1 MVDNKQVE
9 REKKLLAMGE
19 MAASLAHEIRNPLGS
34 MELYCSLLKKNL
46 KAMPNN
52 FEIADQ
58 IHQGIK
64 RLDRIIANCLQFS
77 RDVQLRPVVLAD
89 WAGYLDSICKDARDS
104 AERQG
109 VTVSID
115 TATSRGGTK
124 SVTAKVDKHLLH
136 QAVLNLLINA
146 IDAAAGSKQ
155 SAVNI
160 EVTGT
165 ETEVFISVSD
175 SGPGISD
182 EIRDRIF
189 DPFFTTKDSGT
200 GLGLAI
206 VHSIV
211 STHGGGLVVE
221 NGREHGAIF
230 TICLPRNL
238 A

>member
-1 MVDNKQVE
+1 MVDSKQIE

-34 MELYCSLLKKNL
+34 MELYCSLLKKGL
-46 KAMPNN
+46 KEMPDK

-77 RDVQLRPVVLAD
+77 RDVQLRPVVVSDWNSYLESISKEAVDRAD
-89 WAGYLDSICKDARDS
+89 RH
-104 AERQG
+104 G
-109 VTVSID
+109 VAVRIT
-115 TATSRGGTK
+115 TSK
-124 SVTAKVDKHLLH
+124 SVTAKIDKHLIH

-146 IDAAAGSKQ
+146 IDAAAGSKK
-155 SAVNI
+155 SEVSI

-165 ETEVFISVSD
+165 EKECFISVSD

-221 NGREHGAIF
+221 NGVNGGAIF
-230 TICLPRNL
+230 TICLPRAL